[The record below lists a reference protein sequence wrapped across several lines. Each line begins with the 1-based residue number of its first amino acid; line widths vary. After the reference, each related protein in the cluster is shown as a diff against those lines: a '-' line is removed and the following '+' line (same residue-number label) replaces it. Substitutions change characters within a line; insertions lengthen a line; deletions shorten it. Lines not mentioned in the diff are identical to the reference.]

1 MKKILFIGLLFVLA
15 GTGVWSQEVS
25 DSVRIHYRRGY
36 RGVDPDYHNN
46 RSELERFI
54 RTLRR
59 EQESDRLERVVI
71 CSWTSPDGVTRYN
84 ELLAGRRADSLRTD
98 SRGAGERS
106 RRRHRLGRTT
116 AVGGSIRYAL

>member
-1 MKKILFIGLLFVLA
+1 M
-15 GTGVWSQEVS
+15 
-25 DSVRIHYRRGY
+25 
-36 RGVDPDYHNN
+36 DPDYHNN

-84 ELLAGRRADSLRTD
+84 ELLAGRRADSLKSWLVRHAQIP
-98 SRGAGERS
+98 GAAGERS